1 MLRFIPSLSFHN
13 SPVAPANHL
22 YQLFRMKCRSILSG
36 IAIQK
41 LVPISKIINEHQNVD
56 QDNVSIPDNGIIV
69 ITPCFD
75 FILNFKQSCPHS
87 SGTNLELFCKLLFSH
102 VRISP
107 YGFCVNHLLFTSRY
121 LLMLSARQI
130 IAIEFNSVANK
141 FISNAVFS
149 IFLISFSVTSPN
161 FIDFSSLH
169 SYSVNIGTVMP
180 NT

>member
-1 MLRFIPSLSFHN
+1 
-13 SPVAPANHL
+13 
-22 YQLFRMKCRSILSG
+22 
-36 IAIQK
+36 
-41 LVPISKIINEHQNVD
+41 
-56 QDNVSIPDNGIIV
+56 
-69 ITPCFD
+69 
-75 FILNFKQSCPHS
+75 
-87 SGTNLELFCKLLFSH
+87 
-102 VRISP
+102 
-107 YGFCVNHLLFTSRY
+107 Y